1 MFRDWSFLINLYEN
15 MEDLPTEIII
25 PQLKIFAKLNGKL
38 RRGCT
43 KRRPCAPLSAPKKER
58 LLELSADDDSKRRTI
73 LEYFGM
79 AKKERIL
86 ELR

>member
-1 MFRDWSFLINLYEN
+1 MIDT
-15 MEDLPTEIII
+15 MLP
-25 PQLKIFAKLNGKL
+25 
-38 RRGCT
+38 GCT

-58 LLELSADDDSKRRTI
+58 LLELSTDDDSKKRTI
-73 LEYFGM
+73 LEDFGI